1 MGLCRASTAH
11 SGPLPGLRPS
21 FLVRVPLV
29 REKTIPPGERLLQDP
44 TFFFGMSS
52 PDGSICLKTSVFAS
66 FSPFSFPLLRDYSD
80 RNGRRRLRESER
92 GRHTSR
98 HPSDSFFCISLSE
111 SHRLAR
117 RVLQKGGVPA
127 APSGTATLLRLS
139 PSHRSYPRSLPEGLR
154 TSGTPDS
161 HGLTGG
167 VYKARER
174 IHRAVADARLLANP
188 TSRSR
193 VADSDP
199 NCERLSGSAPC
210 RQVAPRCTAHCNTC
224 VAPDIRAVLI

>member
-98 HPSDSFFCISLSE
+98 HPSDSFFLHIPVRIS
-111 SHRLAR
+111 
-117 RVLQKGGVPA
+117 PA
-127 APSGTATLLRLS
+127 C
-139 PSHRSYPRSLPEGLR
+139 
-154 TSGTPDS
+154 
-161 HGLTGG
+161 
-167 VYKARER
+167 
-174 IHRAVADARLLANP
+174 P
-188 TSRSR
+188 TSSPERRCSSR
-193 VADSDP
+193 TFRYGYLV
-199 NCERLSGSAPC
+199 
-210 RQVAPRCTAHCNTC
+210 TT
-224 VAPDIRAVLI
+224 

>member
-66 FSPFSFPLLRDYSD
+66 FFPFSFPFLRDYSD

-98 HPSDSFFCISLSE
+98 HPSDSFFAYPCPNLTGLPDEFSRKEVFQPHLPV
-111 SHRLAR
+111 RLPCYD
-117 RVLQKGGVPA
+117 L
-127 APSGTATLLRLS
+127 APVT
-139 PSHRSYPRSLPEGLR
+139 
-154 TSGTPDS
+154 
-161 HGLTGG
+161 GLTLGRSPKG
-167 VYKARER
+167 YELQVP
-174 IHRAVADARLLANP
+174 P
-188 TSRSR
+188 TPM
-193 VADSDP
+193 A
-199 NCERLSGSAPC
+199 
-210 RQVAPRCTAHCNTC
+210 
-224 VAPDIRAVLI
+224 